1 MKLFYFFIAFIILQF
16 NSACSVLDKTVQ
28 VYDSAKEFVFPSG
41 EKLRWEKVSMGVGEN
56 ANKNFPIAVDIAM
69 IFEEGLVPR
78 IEKLTANDWFKS
90 KKNILN
96 SFPTGLV
103 IKSWELAPGDSLQVP
118 STFFGKERIFAVVAF
133 ADYFTDGDHRA
144 RIDKLEGLILLE
156 FGDESFSA
164 YAVKR
169 N

>member
-1 MKLFYFFIAFIILQF
+1 MRVIYFFIVFTILLL
-16 NSACSVLDKTVQ
+16 NSSCSVLDKTVQ

-41 EKLRWEKVSMGVGEN
+41 EKLKWEKVSIGVGEK
-56 ANKNFPIAVDIAM
+56 ANKNFPISVDIAM

-78 IEKLTANDWFKS
+78 IEKLTSNDWFKS
-90 KKNILN
+90 KKQILN
-96 SFPTGLV
+96 TFPTGLAV
-103 IKSWELAPGDSLQVP
+103 KSWELAPGDSLQVT

-156 FGDESFSA
+156 FGNESFSA
-164 YAVKR
+164 YAVNR

>member
-1 MKLFYFFIAFIILQF
+1 MRLLYLFIISITLNF
-16 NSACSVLDKTVQ
+16 ISGCSLLDKTFL
-28 VYDSAKEFVFPSG
+28 VYDSTKEFIFPSG
-41 EKLRWEKVSMGVGEN
+41 EKLRWDKVSLGVGEQ

-69 IFEEGLVPR
+69 IFEEGLVPK
-78 IEKLTANDWFKS
+78 IEKMTASDWFKS
-90 KKNILN
+90 KKHILN
-96 SFPTGLV
+96 TFPTGLA

-118 STFFGKERIFAVVAF
+118 SNFFGEERIFGVIAF

-156 FGDESFSA
+156 FDEESFSA
-164 YAVKR
+164 YAVNR